1 MCLLCGFGSS
11 ECFRDVPRIASPKG
25 KHLWLQR
32 ETARRSLLQGLHR
45 TGPAFF
51 SCWVSIPLVCVCVC
65 VCLPLPWRTTRLLGF
80 GSLVWIHSATT
91 PIFRILSF
99 LMLFTLQSGV
109 VNQRWVTYTSI
120 QIHLLLDPMDHRP
133 QVWFKFAFHP
143 QVVWPN
149 FIARNT
155 MIPLI
160 FDGCQGPVLVPTC
173 SGWRIQAQRHKRPG
187 SEEKKRRKRRE
198 GQFFGASG
206 YFNVFLV
213 VFHIFFHLRLS
224 RNA

>member
-11 ECFRDVPRIASPKG
+11 EWFRDVPRIASPKG
-25 KHLWLQR
+25 NHLRLQR
-32 ETARRSLLQGLHR
+32 ETALRSLLQGLHR

-51 SCWVSIPLVCVCVC
+51 SCWVSIPLVCVCVF

-80 GSLVWIHSATT
+80 ASLVWIHSATT
-91 PIFRILSF
+91 PSFRILSF
-99 LMLFTLQSGV
+99 LMLFTLHQSGF

-149 FIARNT
+149 FIASST
-155 MIPLI
+155 MIGLI
-160 FDGCQGPVLVPTC
+160 FDGCQGPVLAPTC

-187 SEEKKRRKRRE
+187 SEEKEEKGRAIFWGRW
-198 GQFFGASG
+198 FFQC
-206 YFNVFLV
+206 FFLV
-213 VFHIFFHLRLS
+213 VCHIFFHLSLS